1 MCLIGFN
8 KFSFQ
13 HFPNS
18 LGSLKLQG
26 LRKRLKKEKK
36 GFDSWWATYA
46 CKRKIE
52 RTIETLPLLPKTVL
66 SFSNLLSCMVSFVES
81 KNRSVRATTWNQEG
95 EDKKQLLKAWVYD
108 LKNYGDRGENL
119 RSKGTTPISKRVRDT
134 DHQGIGIP
142 LILPRTETSL
152 SWWKFARRGRQE
164 IKSGFCSSHDPFRF
178 DIGHSCAY
186 SHLCSFN
193 KSVQANSF

>member
-13 HFPNS
+13 HFPYS
-18 LGSLKLQG
+18 LRSLKLQG

-36 GFDSWWATYA
+36 RFDSWWATYA

-66 SFSNLLSCMVSFVES
+66 SFSNWLSCMVSFAEG

-108 LKNYGDRGENL
+108 LKNYGENCDR
-119 RSKGTTPISKRVRDT
+119 RYT

-152 SWWKFARRGRQE
+152 SWWKFARRGRRE
-164 IKSGFCSSHDPFRF
+164 IKSGFSSSHDPFRF